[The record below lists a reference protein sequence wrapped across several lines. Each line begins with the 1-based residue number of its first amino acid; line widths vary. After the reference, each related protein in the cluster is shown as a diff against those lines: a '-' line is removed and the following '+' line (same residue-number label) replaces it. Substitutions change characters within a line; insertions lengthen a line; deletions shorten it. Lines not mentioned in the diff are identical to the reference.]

1 MKTLGDQVRDFRK
14 RKGWKTADLAARV
27 GTSRQNIES
36 LEAKGNRIPKY
47 LGALAAVMGTT
58 ADDMLRTAGLAPR
71 PAASLAEA
79 IKAEAQQDPYELI
92 ERGLRALVIVGD
104 DFNKV
109 MGLVRELAA
118 KSEVIQAAVL
128 ARLKETGKNG
138 SER

>member
-1 MKTLGDQVRDFRK
+1 MKTLGDQVREFRK
-14 RKGWKTADLAARV
+14 RKGWKTAELAARV

-58 ADDMLRTAGLAPR
+58 ADDMLRAADLAPR
-71 PAASLAEA
+71 QPAPSVAAA

-109 MGLVRELAA
+109 MGLVREMAA

-138 SER
+138 A